1 MQQSLSV
8 PRPHL
13 PPHLDIQSHA
23 IDRKTADQ
31 KRLVKWHEEL
41 TMAFV
46 WASGTNISGAVSAY
60 CATFGATTGLRQ
72 ISVSHFSFGW
82 YLNKPLPYPTVSI
95 IGVIIATTSLAI
107 SFLRLGYLLAHE
119 CYVWILNLTIY
130 MIIFGM
136 VGLYADNTT
145 PSSIK
150 GADLP
155 GNMLS
160 LSAIIYGSLSSW
172 CTIVSDFYVYYLAD
186 VSLLKVFVLTI
197 LGIAVPTSIGM
208 SAGAMVASTLNTQ
221 PSWKAAYTNPHEG
234 LGLLI
239 QDILHPRVFAKNL
252 LVLFSYTGINT
263 KIMTLYPAT
272 ISFQQMARS
281 LAKIPWFIWTIICLA
296 VVLALAVAG
305 RQKLNIYL
313 QDFLSLLG
321 YFRLPI
327 GLAASVAFLLGAVA
341 WCMGVIENWL
351 AGLIGGLTGEFGG
364 DVANELTFVITF
376 IAYTPASYFEITYFG
391 K

>member
-1 MQQSLSV
+1 M
-8 PRPHL
+8 
-13 PPHLDIQSHA
+13 
-23 IDRKTADQ
+23 
-31 KRLVKWHEEL
+31 
-41 TMAFV
+41 
-46 WASGTNISGAVSAY
+46 
-60 CATFGATTGLRQ
+60 
-72 ISVSHFSFGW
+72 
-82 YLNKPLPYPTVSI
+82 
-95 IGVIIATTSLAI
+95 
-107 SFLRLGYLLAHE
+107 
-119 CYVWILNLTIY
+119 TIY

-321 YFRLPI
+321 YLCTNYFSYSDV
-327 GLAASVAFLLGAVA
+327 GTYSVPK
-341 WCMGVIENWL
+341 
-351 AGLIGGLTGEFGG
+351 T
-364 DVANELTFVITF
+364 
-376 IAYTPASYFEITYFG
+376 
-391 K
+391 